1 MVMSKIKEANLVR
14 FMERHDVWCAD
25 VEVITE
31 GIADTLVVEFAST
44 KGSQFEM
51 SHVYRK
57 NASREID
64 WYDNHLHN
72 AYEDVS
78 KELFG
83 AKNQQSKKWGK
94 REEFEEEILA
104 FGSIREELKEHFQL
118 SRTASL
124 FHTEDVE
131 DQTYL
136 H

>member
-1 MVMSKIKEANLVR
+1 MGKIKEANLVR
-14 FMERHDVWCAD
+14 FLERHDVWCAD
-25 VEVITE
+25 VEVIAE
-31 GIADTLVVEFAST
+31 GISGTLVAEFSST

-57 NASREID
+57 NMSREMD

-83 AKNQQSKKWGK
+83 SKSPESKKWGK
-94 REEFEEEILA
+94 REDFEEEILA

-118 SRTASL
+118 SRTAAL

>member
-1 MVMSKIKEANLVR
+1 MSKIKEANLVR
-14 FMERHDVWCAD
+14 FTERDGVWCAD
-25 VEVITE
+25 VEVKTE
-31 GIADTLVVEFAST
+31 GISGTLIAEFSAT
-44 KGSQFEM
+44 KGSEFEM

-57 NASREID
+57 DASREID
-64 WYDNHLHN
+64 WYENNLHE
-72 AYEDVS
+72 AYKDISE
-78 KELFG
+78 ELFG
-83 AKNQQSKKWGK
+83 KKSRESKRGE
-94 REEFEEEILA
+94 REEFKEGILA